1 MTYEMSNIRKQL
13 DDFKS
18 ILKESEQPIPD
29 VSGAQSIEELIEIMQ
44 THPRFNRIGTLTSR
58 IIPKFQREKEAVE
71 GNYARMGPEDT
82 PRQAMLNLT
91 PKKNE
96 NLHCSKIDGNCLFLK
111 NLKNPD
117 AKNK

>member
-71 GNYARMGPEDT
+71 GNYARMGPEDN

-91 PKKNE
+91 PNVSTKEARIKWDQLSSDNKIFRDN
-96 NLHCSKIDGNCLFLK
+96 NLNR
-111 NLKNPD
+111 P
-117 AKNK
+117 